1 MNPRMNP
8 WRELWQAFARNRG
21 ALIGLFVVLLA
32 AMLGLLAGWI
42 APDDPLAQHRDELL
56 RPPMWA
62 AGGHARYIL
71 GTDELGRD
79 ILSRLIHGARISLF
93 IAGMSV
99 LLAVLPGVAL
109 GLFAAYWRAVVGPI
123 VMRAMDILLALPGIL
138 LAICVIAILGPGLFN
153 TMIAIAIGSLP
164 GTTRLARA
172 AALAE
177 LGKDYVVAS
186 RVAGAGPW
194 RLMFISV
201 LPNCGGPV
209 IVNATLGFSSAILE
223 VAALGFLG
231 LGVQAPTPEWGTMLS
246 SARDSIHVA
255 PWVMLMPGLAILV
268 TVLAVNLMGD
278 GLRDALD
285 PKLRAVS

>member
-1 MNPRMNP
+1 MSP

-21 ALIGLFVVLLA
+21 AMAGLFIVALAVLFGA
-32 AMLGLLAGWI
+32 FAGTL
-42 APDDPLAQHRDELL
+42 APDDPLAQHREHLL
-56 RPPMWA
+56 QPPLWA
-62 AGGHARYIL
+62 ADGNSRFIL

-79 ILSRLIHGARISLF
+79 IASRVIHGARISLF
-93 IAGMSV
+93 IAAMSV
-99 LLAVLPGVAL
+99 LFALLPGIVL
-109 GLFAAYWRAVVGPI
+109 GLCAAYWRGIVGPL

-138 LAICVIAILGPGLFN
+138 LAICVIAILGPGLVN

-164 GTTRLARA
+164 GTTRLVRA

-177 LGKDYVVAS
+177 LPKDYVTAS
-186 RVAGAGPW
+186 RVAGAGAW
-194 RLMFISV
+194 RLMFIAV
-201 LPNCGGPV
+201 LPNCLGPV

-231 LGVQAPTPEWGTMLS
+231 LGVQAPLPEWGTMLS

-285 PKLRAVS
+285 PKLRAVR